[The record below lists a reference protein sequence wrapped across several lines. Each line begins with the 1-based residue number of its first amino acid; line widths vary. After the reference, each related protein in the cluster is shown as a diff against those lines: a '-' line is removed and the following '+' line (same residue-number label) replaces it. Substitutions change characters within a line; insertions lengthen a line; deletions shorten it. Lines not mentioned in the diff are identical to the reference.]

1 MISTRSGRR
10 MGRVMLA
17 LATLSALAVGA
28 CREEEQDRILIQQK
42 GVYQGQS
49 DTPLTEEQLRELR
62 FRGNQQNF

>member
-1 MISTRSGRR
+1 MISAGWGR
-10 MGRVMLA
+10 MILA
-17 LATLSALAVGA
+17 LGLVSSLALGA

-62 FRGNQQNF
+62 FRANQQKF

>member
-1 MISTRSGRR
+1 
-10 MGRVMLA
+10 MLA
-17 LATLSALAVGA
+17 LATLSTLAVGA